1 MAALQSLGTG
11 RAPSFSMRPREL
23 LLTAITLT
31 AGLCSSASTTALA
44 RPAGEASF
52 AEATRMP
59 GTFCFVSTFGIEVSA
74 IGVSCPA
81 EAEVDSAA
89 GLLLWRT
96 AADANALE
104 GVRLLVTGDWIECGG
119 AMTFGCSSGDTIVV
133 RKRDTQEG
141 RLISVL
147 SFEDETRWER
157 VYAWERTLAH
167 EFSHVLR
174 TRAGLSADQAHR
186 DRTWWRIADAPPTAR
201 TTFPPDD
208 PRTKAVATIRNRLA
222 SR

>member
-1 MAALQSLGTG
+1 
-11 RAPSFSMRPREL
+11 MRPREL

-31 AGLCSSASTTALA
+31 SGIVFSASTSALA
-44 RPAGEASF
+44 RPAGEVSF

-59 GTFCFVSTFGIEVSA
+59 STFCFVSTFGIEVAA
-74 IGVSCPA
+74 IGVSCPT

-89 GLLLWRT
+89 GVLLWRT
-96 AADANALE
+96 AAVADALE
-104 GVRLLVTGDWIECGG
+104 GVRVVVTGDWIECGG

-141 RLISVL
+141 RLISVV
-147 SFEDETRWER
+147 SFKDETRWER

-167 EFSHVLR
+167 ELSHVLR
-174 TRAGLSADQAHR
+174 TRAGLNADQAHR
-186 DRTWWRIADAPPTAR
+186 DRIWWRIADAPPTAR
-201 TTFPPDD
+201 TTLEAND
-208 PRTKAVATIRNRLA
+208 PRTKAVATIRQRVA